1 MKSVTTV
8 LGEILVEAQ
17 KIASAVDGSNV
28 MLRCHPE
35 VAKILK
41 SNHNQYLEELE
52 EILKCPVLVKSDP
65 AIHQE
70 KFDLA

>member
-1 MKSVTTV
+1 
-8 LGEILVEAQ
+8 
-17 KIASAVDGSNV
+17 

-35 VAKILK
+35 VAKVLK
-41 SNHNQYLEELE
+41 SHHNQYLEEME
-52 EILKCPVLVKSDP
+52 EILKRPVLVKSDP